1 MKKTL
6 KALLPLILLVTGV
19 LVGCSEDQT
28 TAKEVDPS
36 KAEQKEVSNK
46 KEDVSEPV
54 TDENGRVLLTEVG
67 QKVKEEDGTSVELLK
82 IKEVN
87 QSVDIAPVKVV
98 VTNMKVIQLTDI
110 HPDNTD
116 YLLQFMNAS
125 ELPEELNYIQI
136 NYSAENTSDKNIG
149 WNGISTIVTNTGEQL
164 DAMGNDFIWEENGF
178 DSTFYGKTKH
188 EGTIGVFTTSNV
200 DELKSLKFIISS
212 SYDED
217 TYEDIT
223 SEQQAEFGF

>member
-6 KALLPLILLVTGV
+6 KALLPLILLVSGV

-28 TAKEVDPS
+28 TVKEVDPS

-46 KEDVSEPV
+46 KEEVSEPV
-54 TDENGRVLLTEVG
+54 TDENGQVLLTEVG

-82 IKEVN
+82 IKEIN

-125 ELPEELNYIQI
+125 ELPEKLNYIQI
-136 NYSAENTSDKNIG
+136 NYTAENTSDKNIG

>member
-82 IKEVN
+82 IKEIN

-125 ELPEELNYIQI
+125 ELPEKLNYIQI
-136 NYSAENTSDKNIG
+136 NYTAENTSDKNIG

>member
-28 TAKEVDPS
+28 TAKEVNPS

-46 KEDVSEPV
+46 KEEVSEPV

-125 ELPEELNYIQI
+125 ELPEKLNYIQI
-136 NYSAENTSDKNIG
+136 NYTAENTSDKNIG